1 MSHCGRSFGFDT
13 RSSGRRVL
21 LAALLAAPLI
31 ALTSGCSKQA
41 DPDAGASTAPA
52 AGSSPLSV
60 AKVSR
65 YDAGPRAFETE
76 RDEEQAEQG
85 KGLFQTKGCA
95 ACHGFGAKSA
105 GPDLAGVSKRR
116 TVAWMEQQILHP
128 EVMVKED
135 PVSRGLFAQFALQ
148 MPNQGVTPEEARAI
162 IEFFK
167 DKDHEASESHS
178 RKE

>member
-1 MSHCGRSFGFDT
+1 MSNCGRSPGFDT
-13 RSSGRRVL
+13 RSSGRRVW

-41 DPDAGASTAPA
+41 DPDAGASNRPV
-52 AGSSPLSV
+52 AGSSSSG
-60 AKVSR
+60 AATVSR

-76 RDEEQAEQG
+76 RNEERAEQG
-85 KGLFQTKGCA
+85 KTLFQTKGCA
-95 ACHGFGAKSA
+95 ACHGFGVKSA

-116 TVAWMEQQILHP
+116 TAAWMEQQILHP

-135 PVSRGLFAQFALQ
+135 PVARGLFAQFALQ

-167 DKDHEASESHS
+167 HQDHEASESHS